1 MEIDIQIKDT
11 SLLPQTCVDFV
22 TNGGAGGIAVFIGT
36 VRNQTKGKKVLRL
49 DFESYQPMAISEM
62 KKIAKRAGEKWP
74 IQKMAIH
81 HRVGSLA
88 IEEIAVVIAVATPH
102 RKAAF
107 EAWFLFGR
115 RNFLKMERYGWR
127 RIHRREHYCYGV
139 EK

>member
-1 MEIDIQIKDT
+1 MKLDIQIKDKT
-11 SLLPQTCVDFV
+11 LLPQECIDFV
-22 TNGGAGGIAVFIGT
+22 TNEGAGGIAVFIGT
-36 VRNQTKGKKVLRL
+36 VRNQTKGKKVLKL

-74 IQKMAIH
+74 IQKMTIH

-107 EAWFLFGR
+107 EACEFTI
-115 RNFLKMERYGWR
+115 NTLKETVPIWKKEFFEDG
-127 RIHRREHYCYGV
+127 EVGV
-139 EK
+139 AAHP

>member
-1 MEIDIQIKDT
+1 MEIDIQIKDKPL
-11 SLLPQTCVDFV
+11 SPQACIDFV

-62 KKIAKRAGEKWP
+62 KKIAERTGKKWP
-74 IQKMAIH
+74 VQKIAIH

-107 EAWFLFGR
+107 EACEFAIDT
-115 RNFLKMERYGWR
+115 LKETVPIWKKEFFEDGEVWVAA
-127 RIHRREHYCYGV
+127 HP
-139 EK
+139 